1 MSTATPEVAESPAGL
16 THQQIRTIL
25 IGLMAGMLL
34 AALDQTIVSTSIR
47 VIADDLQGLSA
58 MAWVTTAY
66 LITSTVTTPLYGKLS
81 DIYGRRPMF
90 ITAISIFIA
99 GSLMCTFAT
108 SMYELAAFRA
118 VQGIGAGGLFSMAL
132 AILADIV
139 PPRERA
145 KYQGYFL
152 AVFGM
157 SSVIGPLVGGFFA
170 GADTIFGVTGWRWV
184 FLINVPIGAIAL
196 VIVAI
201 TLHIPHIRT
210 DHRIDWWGAAAL
222 ILGIV
227 PLLIVAE
234 QGRIWG
240 WTSAGVL
247 GLIALGIVGVIAFIM
262 IEFRMKDE
270 ALIPMRLFTS
280 RVFSIGL
287 SVNVLIGLGM
297 FGALSTL
304 PLYLQLVKGATPTE
318 SGLLLIPM
326 MIGIM
331 GGSVLSGQLTARTG
345 KYKIFPVIGTAL
357 LAIAF
362 FAMLTVTVDS
372 PYWLLDLFF
381 LAIGLG
387 LGLCMQTLLI
397 AVQNTVPAKD
407 MGVATSSATFFR
419 QLGGT
424 LGVAVFLSLLF
435 NSLPDKVQGAL
446 QSAGTTPEFQSA
458 VAAAAA
464 DPNSPSHATAQ
475 SLIAAAQGDTGA
487 ASGIGDALS
496 TDSSFL
502 NTLDPNIARPFQ
514 IGYVDSTHL
523 VYIIGGIIMALAFVL
538 VVAMKELPLRTKSAL
553 TERMEEQAATDA
565 AEAAD
570 VADGRPVT
578 AESLAAEE
586 SVIEA
591 EVEQR
596 EPVPAAT
603 SSTLVGGGAHSS
615 EGGVPVNGVAVIPD
629 ADRPR
634 KRGRHRA
641 EV

>member
-1 MSTATPEVAESPAGL
+1 MSSSTQTAKVAESPAGL
-16 THQQIRTIL
+16 SHKQIQVIL
-25 IGLMAGMLL
+25 LGLMAGMLL

-47 VIADDLQGLSA
+47 TIADDLQGLSA

-90 ITAISIFIA
+90 LTAISIFIF
-99 GSLMCTFAT
+99 GSILCTFST

-139 PPRERA
+139 PPRQRA

-170 GADTIFGVTGWRWV
+170 GTDSIFGITGWRWV
-184 FLINVPIGAIAL
+184 FLVNVPIGIIAL
-196 VIVAI
+196 VVVAI
-201 TLHIPHIRT
+201 TLHLPHIRT

-222 ILGIV
+222 MLGIV

-240 WTSAGVL
+240 WGSAGVL
-247 GLIALGIVGVIAFIM
+247 GLIALGIIGVVAFIM
-262 IEFRMKDE
+262 IEIRMKDE
-270 ALIPMRLFTS
+270 ALIPMRLFKS

-318 SGLLLIPM
+318 SGLLLLPM
-326 MIGIM
+326 MLGIM
-331 GGSVLSGQLTARTG
+331 IGSIGSGQLTSRTG

-357 LAIAF
+357 LALSF
-362 FAMLTVTVDS
+362 FLMLTVTVDTS
-372 PYWLLDLFF
+372 YLVLDLYF
-381 LAIGLG
+381 LMIGAG
-387 LGLCMQTLLI
+387 LGLCMQTMLI

-446 QSAGTTPEFQSA
+446 QSAGSTPAFQQA

-464 DPNSPSHATAQ
+464 DPNSPSHAVAQ
-475 SLIAAAQGDTGA
+475 NLISAAQGNAAAGA
-487 ASGIGDALS
+487 SIGDALS

-502 NTLDPNIARPFQ
+502 NSLDPNIARPFQ
-514 IGYVDSTHL
+514 VGYVDSTHL
-523 VYIIGGIIMALAFVL
+523 VYIIGGIIMVLAFLLVL
-538 VVAMKELPLRTKSAL
+538 VMKELPLRTKSAL
-553 TERMEEQAATDA
+553 DERLQEQADSDAALAADRADGVSETVITDA
-565 AEAAD
+565 EMDAI
-570 VADGRPVT
+570 VAQD
-578 AESLAAEE
+578 
-586 SVIEA
+586 
-591 EVEQR
+591 EQR
-596 EPVPAAT
+596 ESVGTGAHA
-603 SSTLVGGGAHSS
+603 LVGTGGAHARDGDVVLDG
-615 EGGVPVNGVAVIPD
+615 EVVRVDTEPG
-629 ADRPR
+629 
-634 KRGRHRA
+634 RGRHRA
-641 EV
+641 